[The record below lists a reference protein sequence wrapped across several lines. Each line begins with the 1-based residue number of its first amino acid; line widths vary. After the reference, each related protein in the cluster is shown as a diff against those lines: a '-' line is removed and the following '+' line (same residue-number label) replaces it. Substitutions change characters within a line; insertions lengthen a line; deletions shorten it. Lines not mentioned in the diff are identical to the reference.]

1 MTSLINTSISITLIY
16 HQDHHHYKS
25 KNKSQNKTLKTSAF
39 FLLLFGHQNHN
50 FFSIMAVPSSLT
62 VLLLTV
68 SSISLRRQMAHNAFV
83 NGPPRPTN
91 GSTYDYIIV
100 GGGTAGCVLAGRLA
114 NSTNT
119 TVLLLEAG
127 GPQSV
132 ITDMPGNTLFL
143 AGGEFDWNYRVVRQ
157 RNAGQAYPEFAIQR
171 GKL

>member
-1 MTSLINTSISITLIY
+1 
-16 HQDHHHYKS
+16 
-25 KNKSQNKTLKTSAF
+25 
-39 FLLLFGHQNHN
+39 
-50 FFSIMAVPSSLT
+50 MAVPSSLT

-100 GGGTAGCVLAGRLA
+100 GGGTAGSVLAGRLA
-114 NSTNT
+114 NATNT

-171 GKL
+171 GKLKTKFITF

>member
-1 MTSLINTSISITLIY
+1 
-16 HQDHHHYKS
+16 
-25 KNKSQNKTLKTSAF
+25 
-39 FLLLFGHQNHN
+39 
-50 FFSIMAVPSSLT
+50 MAVPSSLT

-171 GKL
+171 GKLKNKILCSLETSKSQKLYQKKSKKFILLFTTFSQMTNPVI